1 MLFKNVK
8 AILDT
13 SKEKEVDVL
22 VARDMLIAENPE
34 DKPEIMKADDFI
46 RDYYSAVTKC
56 RRMGDDAKIEKLC
69 DLHQTDAEAFK
80 ALLEEIKAM

>member
-8 AILDT
+8 AILDI
-13 SKEKEVDVL
+13 SKEKAVDVL

-34 DKPEIMKADDFI
+34 GKEELMKASDFI
-46 RDYYSAVTKC
+46 HAHYAAVTKC

-69 DLHQTDAEAFK
+69 QLQQTDAEAFK

>member
-22 VARDMLIAENPE
+22 VARDMLVAENPE
-34 DKPEIMKADDFI
+34 GKADIVKASDFI
-46 RDYYSAVTKC
+46 HDYYDAVTKC
-56 RRMGDDAKIEKLC
+56 RRMGDDATIEKLC
-69 DLHQTDAEAFK
+69 DLHQSDAEAFK

>member
-1 MLFKNVK
+1 MLNKNVK

-13 SKEKEVDVL
+13 SKEKDVDL
-22 VARDMLIAENPE
+22 FVARDMLIAENPE
-34 DKPEIMKADDFI
+34 DKVEIMKASDFI
-46 RDYYSAVTKC
+46 HAHYDAVTKC

-69 DLHQTDAEAFK
+69 ELQQTDAEAFK

>member
-1 MLFKNVK
+1 MLYKNVK
-8 AILDT
+8 AILDL

-22 VARDMLIAENPE
+22 VARDMLIAENTE
-34 DKPEIMKADDFI
+34 DKAEIVKASDFI
-46 RDYYSAVTKC
+46 HTHYNAVTKC

-69 DLHQTDAEAFK
+69 DLHQNDAEAFK

>member
-34 DKPEIMKADDFI
+34 DKAEIMKASDFI
-46 RDYYSAVTKC
+46 NAHYTAVTKC

-69 DLHQTDAEAFK
+69 ELHQTDAEAFK
-80 ALLEEIKAM
+80 ALLEEINEI

>member
-34 DKPEIMKADDFI
+34 DKVEIMKASDFI
-46 RDYYSAVTKC
+46 HTYYPAVTKC
-56 RRMGDDAKIEKLC
+56 RRMGDDGKIEKLC
-69 DLHQTDAEAFK
+69 DLHQSDAEAFK
-80 ALLEEIKAM
+80 ALIEEIKEM